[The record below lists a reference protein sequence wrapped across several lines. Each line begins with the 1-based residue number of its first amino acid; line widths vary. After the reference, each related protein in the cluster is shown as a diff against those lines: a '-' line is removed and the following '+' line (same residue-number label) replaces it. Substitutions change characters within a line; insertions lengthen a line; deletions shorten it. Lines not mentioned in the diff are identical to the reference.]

1 VTTRAEPVM
10 TRDHDAA
17 TPSFRGREA
26 APGIQEATQEQRIL
40 DSGYCPSGQSRNGA
54 PCLDKSRITTRRRL
68 LAAGAAL
75 PLFSIISR
83 RGAAARPKYRF
94 KFAGN
99 LPATHPINVRVKE
112 ILPKILEESGGQL
125 EVRMFPNNQ
134 LGGDSDMLSQLRSG
148 ALEMF
153 LCSGTNVLSTMAK
166 QTALY
171 GVGFAFKDYSQV
183 WSALDGGLGAYLR
196 GIIAKVNLHAF
207 DKLWDIGFRQITSS
221 SKPILVPDDLKG
233 FKIRV
238 PVSPLWGSLF
248 QHLGAAPT
256 SINFSEVY
264 SALQT
269 HIVDGQENPLSLI
282 LIAKLYEVQKHIS
295 ITNHMWDGQFT
306 LVNGKV
312 WRSLPENLQ
321 EVLVRN
327 FASATL
333 KEREDL
339 VQLNKSAEG
348 ELTGLGLQFHRTDPE
363 AFRSAVAKAG
373 YYKKW
378 RATFGDEAWAMLE
391 KYSGA
396 LV

>member
-1 VTTRAEPVM
+1 MGSDRNISPAPLCSSPAAGLRASRSPPSSPTRHEKA
-10 TRDHDAA
+10 
-17 TPSFRGREA
+17 
-26 APGIQEATQEQRIL
+26 
-40 DSGYCPSGQSRNGA
+40 SRV
-54 PCLDKSRITTRRRL
+54 TRRQV

-75 PLFSIISR
+75 PLFGILGR
-83 RGAAARPKYRF
+83 RALAARPKYRF

-99 LPATHPINVRVKE
+99 LPMTHPINVRVKE
-112 ILPKILEESGGQL
+112 IVPKILEESGGQL

-153 LCSGTNVLSTMAK
+153 VLSGTNVLSTMAK

-183 WSALDGGLGAYLR
+183 WAALDGDLGAYLR
-196 GIIAKVNLHAF
+196 GVIAKVNLHAF

-221 SKPILVPDDLKG
+221 TKPILTPEDLKG

-256 SINFSEVY
+256 SINFAEVY

-306 LVNGKV
+306 LVNGRV
-312 WRSLPENLQ
+312 WKSLPEKFQ
-321 EVLVRN
+321 EILARN
-327 FASATL
+327 FNEAAVR
-333 KEREDL
+333 EREDL
-339 VQLNKSAEG
+339 VKVNQNVES
-348 ELTGLGLQFHRTDPE
+348 ELTKLGLLFHRTDPE
-363 AFRSAVAKAG
+363 LFRAAVSKSG

-378 RATFGDEAWAMLE
+378 KATFGDEAWRMLE
-391 KYSGA
+391 KYAGP

>member
-1 VTTRAEPVM
+1 MTTGGARAQPE
-10 TRDHDAA
+10 
-17 TPSFRGREA
+17 
-26 APGIQEATQEQRIL
+26 
-40 DSGYCPSGQSRNGA
+40 GA
-54 PCLDKSRITTRRRL
+54 NRRRVL
-68 LAAGAAL
+68 VAGATL
-75 PLFSIISR
+75 PLFGILSSR
-83 RGAAARPKYRF
+83 SQAARPKYRF

-99 LPATHPINVRVKE
+99 LPMTHPINARVKE
-112 ILPKILEESGGQL
+112 IVPKILEESNGQL

-153 LCSGTNVLSTMAK
+153 VLSGTNVLSTMVK

-183 WSALDGGLGAYLR
+183 WGALDGDLGAYLR
-196 GIIAKVNLHAF
+196 GVIARVNLHAF

-221 SKPILVPDDLKG
+221 TKPILTPEDLKG

-256 SINFSEVY
+256 SINFAEVY

-282 LIAKLYEVQKHIS
+282 LIAKLYEVQKYIS

-312 WRSLPENLQ
+312 WAALPDNLK
-321 EVLVRN
+321 EVLARN
-327 FASATL
+327 FNEAAMR
-333 KEREDL
+333 ERQDL
-339 VQLNKSAEG
+339 VEVNRHVET
-348 ELTGLGLQFHRTDPE
+348 ELTKLGLEFHRTDPE
-363 AFRSAVAKAG
+363 LFRKAISQAG

-378 RATFGDEAWAMLE
+378 RGTFGDEAWAMLE
-391 KYSGA
+391 KYSGP

>member
-1 VTTRAEPVM
+1 MVSDRTNPCSAVPAGSAAEKGSSSQAAGTRAAM
-10 TRDHDAA
+10 
-17 TPSFRGREA
+17 
-26 APGIQEATQEQRIL
+26 
-40 DSGYCPSGQSRNGA
+40 
-54 PCLDKSRITTRRRL
+54 RRRV
-68 LAAGAAL
+68 LAAAAAL
-75 PLFSIISR
+75 PLFGILSGRSL
-83 RGAAARPKYRF
+83 AARAKYRF

-99 LPATHPINVRVKE
+99 LPMSHPINQRVKE
-112 ILPKILEESGGQL
+112 IVPKILEESGGQL

-153 LCSGTNVLSTMAK
+153 VLSGTNVLSTMVK

-183 WSALDGGLGAYLR
+183 WAALDGDLGAYLR
-196 GIIAKVNLHAF
+196 GVIARVNLHAF

-221 SKPILVPDDLKG
+221 TRPILVPEDLRG

-248 QHLGAAPT
+248 QHLGASPT
-256 SINFSEVY
+256 SINFAEVY

-282 LIAKLYEVQKHIS
+282 LIAKLYEVQKYIS

-306 LVNGKV
+306 LVNARA

-321 EVLVRN
+321 EVLARN
-327 FASATL
+327 FNEAAV

-339 VQLNKSAEG
+339 VKVNQTAEA
-348 ELTGLGLQFHRTDPE
+348 ELTKFGLEFHRTDPE
-363 AFRSAVAKAG
+363 LFRAAISKAG
-373 YYKKW
+373 YYRKW
-378 RATFGDEAWAMLE
+378 RATFGDEAWKMLE
-391 KYSGA
+391 KYSGP

>member
-1 VTTRAEPVM
+1 MSHGATSHPKPG
-10 TRDHDAA
+10 AA
-17 TPSFRGREA
+17 QPDEVGS
-26 APGIQEATQEQRIL
+26 P
-40 DSGYCPSGQSRNGA
+40 
-54 PCLDKSRITTRRRL
+54 RRRV

-75 PLFSIISR
+75 PLFGILGSR
-83 RGAAARPKYRF
+83 NAAARPKYRF

-99 LPATHPINVRVKE
+99 LPMTHPINQRVKE
-112 ILPKILEESGGQL
+112 IVPKILEESGGQL
-125 EVRMFPNNQ
+125 EIRMFPNNQ

-153 LCSGTNVLSTMAK
+153 VLSGTNVLSTMVK

-183 WSALDGGLGAYLR
+183 WAALDGDLGAYLR
-196 GIIAKVNLHAF
+196 GVIAKVNLHAF

-221 SKPILVPDDLKG
+221 TKPILTPDDLKG

-256 SINFSEVY
+256 SINFAEVY

-282 LIAKLYEVQKHIS
+282 LIAKLYEVQKYIS

-312 WRSLPENLQ
+312 WAALPDNLK
-321 EVLVRN
+321 EILARN
-327 FASATL
+327 FNKAAL
-333 KEREDL
+333 REHDDL
-339 VQLNKSAEG
+339 MKVNQNVEA
-348 ELTGLGLQFHRTDPE
+348 ELTKFGLEFHRTDPE
-363 AFRSAVAKAG
+363 AFRSAISKAG

-378 RATFGDEAWAMLE
+378 KATFGDEAWAMLE
-391 KYSGA
+391 KYSGRLA
-396 LV
+396 

>member
-1 VTTRAEPVM
+1 V
-10 TRDHDAA
+10 
-17 TPSFRGREA
+17 
-26 APGIQEATQEQRIL
+26 
-40 DSGYCPSGQSRNGA
+40 
-54 PCLDKSRITTRRRL
+54 TRRQV

-75 PLFSIISR
+75 PLFGIIIR
-83 RGAAARPKYRF
+83 RGSAARPKYRF

-99 LPATHPINVRVKE
+99 LPMTHPINVRVKE
-112 ILPKILEESGGQL
+112 ILPKILEESNGRL

-153 LCSGTNVLSTMAK
+153 VLSGTNVLSTMAK
-166 QTALY
+166 QTSLY

-183 WSALDGGLGAYLR
+183 WAALDGELGAFLR
-196 GIIAKVNLHAF
+196 GVIAKVNLHAF

-221 SKPILVPDDLKG
+221 TKPILTPEDLQG

-238 PVSPLWGSLF
+238 PVSPLWTSLF

-256 SINFSEVY
+256 SINFNEVY

-282 LIAKLYEVQKHIS
+282 LIAKLYEVQKYIS

-306 LVNGKV
+306 LVNGRV
-312 WRSLPENLQ
+312 WKSLPPDLQ
-321 EVLVRN
+321 EVLARN
-327 FASATL
+327 FNAAAM

-339 VQLNKSAEG
+339 VKLNQNVES
-348 ELTGLGLQFHRTDPE
+348 ELTKLGLEFHRTDTQ
-363 AFRSAVAKAG
+363 AFRAAVSKSG

-378 RATFGDEAWAMLE
+378 KATFGDEAWALLE
-391 KYSGA
+391 KYSGP

>member
-1 VTTRAEPVM
+1 MINEANSMDADHATGSNPLCVPVP
-10 TRDHDAA
+10 R
-17 TPSFRGREA
+17 RE
-26 APGIQEATQEQRIL
+26 GI
-40 DSGYCPSGQSRNGA
+40 
-54 PCLDKSRITTRRRL
+54 TRRQVL
-68 LAAGAAL
+68 TAAAAL
-75 PLFSIISR
+75 PLFGMVSR
-83 RGAAARPKYRF
+83 RGLAARAKYRF

-99 LPATHPINVRVKE
+99 LPMTHPINVRVKE

-153 LCSGTNVLSTMAK
+153 VLSGTNVLSTMAK

-183 WSALDGGLGAYLR
+183 WAALDGDLGAYLR
-196 GIIAKVNLHAF
+196 GVIAKYNLHAF
-207 DKLWDIGFRQITSS
+207 DRLWDIGFRQISS
-221 SKPILVPDDLKG
+221 STKPILTPDDLKG

-248 QHLGAAPT
+248 QHLGASPT
-256 SINFSEVY
+256 SINFAEVY

-306 LVNGKV
+306 LVNARV
-312 WRSLPENLQ
+312 WKALPEKLQ
-321 EVLVRN
+321 EILARN
-327 FASATL
+327 FNEAAMR
-333 KEREDL
+333 EREDL
-339 VQLNKSAEG
+339 VKLNQNVEG
-348 ELTGLGLQFHRTDPE
+348 ELTRLGLQFHRTDPDQ
-363 AFRSAVAKAG
+363 FRAAISRAG
-373 YYKKW
+373 YYRKW
-378 RATFGDEAWAMLE
+378 KATFGAEAWAMLE
-391 KYSGA
+391 KYAGP

>member
-1 VTTRAEPVM
+1 MAADHEAPASPLSPSPSRPK
-10 TRDHDAA
+10 RD
-17 TPSFRGREA
+17 
-26 APGIQEATQEQRIL
+26 GI
-40 DSGYCPSGQSRNGA
+40 
-54 PCLDKSRITTRRRL
+54 TRRRV

-75 PLFSIISR
+75 PLFGIISR
-83 RGAAARPKYRF
+83 RGLAARPKYRF

-99 LPATHPINVRVKE
+99 LPMTHPINVRVKE
-112 ILPKILEESGGQL
+112 IVPKILEESGGQL

-153 LCSGTNVLSTMAK
+153 VLSGTNVLSTMAK

-183 WSALDGGLGAYLR
+183 WAALDGDLGAYLR
-196 GIIAKVNLHAF
+196 GVIAKVNLHAF

-221 SKPILVPDDLKG
+221 TKPILTPEDLKG

-256 SINFSEVY
+256 SINFAEVY

-306 LVNGKV
+306 LVNGRV

-321 EVLVRN
+321 EILARN
-327 FASATL
+327 FNAAAMR
-333 KEREDL
+333 EREDL
-339 VQLNKSAEG
+339 AKVNQNVESD
-348 ELTGLGLQFHRTDPE
+348 LTKLGLQFHRTDPE
-363 AFRSAVAKAG
+363 LFRAAVSKSG
-373 YYKKW
+373 YYRKW
-378 RATFGDEAWAMLE
+378 KATFGDEAWAMLE
-391 KYSGA
+391 KYAGP

>member
-1 VTTRAEPVM
+1 MDTKTLNSVTADSDTPDV
-10 TRDHDAA
+10 A
-17 TPSFRGREA
+17 TPGTDTSGPVA
-26 APGIQEATQEQRIL
+26 APL
-40 DSGYCPSGQSRNGA
+40 S
-54 PCLDKSRITTRRRL
+54 RRRL
-68 LAAGAAL
+68 LAAGVGL
-75 PLFSIISR
+75 PLFSIISGR
-83 RGAAARPKYRF
+83 SLAARPKYRF
-94 KFAGN
+94 KFASN
-99 LPATHPINVRVKE
+99 LPMTHPINVRVNE
-112 ILPKILEESGGQL
+112 ILPRILDESGGRL

-153 LCSGTNVLSTMAK
+153 ALSGTNVLSTMVK
-166 QTALY
+166 PTALY
-171 GVGFAFKDYSQV
+171 GVGFAWKDYAHV
-183 WSALDGGLGAYLR
+183 WSALDGELGAYLR
-196 GIIAKVNLHAF
+196 SVIAKVNLHAF

-221 SKPILVPDDLKG
+221 TKPILTPEDLKG

-306 LVNGKV
+306 LVNGRV
-312 WRSLPENLQ
+312 WNALPADLQ
-321 EVLVRN
+321 DVLARN
-327 FASATL
+327 FNAAAVR
-333 KEREDL
+333 EREDL
-339 VQLNKSAEG
+339 AKLNQTVET
-348 ELTGLGLQFHRTDPE
+348 ELTKLGLQFHRTDAQ
-363 AFRSAVAKAG
+363 AFRDAISKAG

-378 RATFGDEAWAMLE
+378 RATFGDEAWAVLE
-391 KYSGA
+391 KFSGP

>member
-1 VTTRAEPVM
+1 MESDWNVAS
-10 TRDHDAA
+10 
-17 TPSFRGREA
+17 TPLSPCENEAGDEDSRE
-26 APGIQEATQEQRIL
+26 
-40 DSGYCPSGQSRNGA
+40 SPSPLQAKQSSA
-54 PCLDKSRITTRRRL
+54 VTRRQVL
-68 LAAGAAL
+68 VAGAAL
-75 PLFSIISR
+75 PLFGIISR
-83 RGAAARPKYRF
+83 RALAARPKYRF

-99 LPATHPINVRVKE
+99 LPMTHPINVRVKE
-112 ILPKILEESGGQL
+112 IVPKILEESGGQL

-153 LCSGTNVLSTMAK
+153 VLSGTNVLSTMAK

-183 WSALDGGLGAYLR
+183 WAALDGDLGAYLR
-196 GIIAKVNLHAF
+196 GVIAKVNLHAF

-221 SKPILVPDDLKG
+221 TKPILTPEDLKG

-256 SINFSEVY
+256 SINFAEVY

-306 LVNGKV
+306 LVNGRA

-321 EVLVRN
+321 EILARN
-327 FASATL
+327 FNAAAMR
-333 KEREDL
+333 EREDL
-339 VQLNKSAEG
+339 AKVSQTAET
-348 ELTGLGLQFHRTDPE
+348 ELTKLGLEFHRTDPE
-363 AFRSAVAKAG
+363 LFRAAISKAG
-373 YYKKW
+373 YYRKW
-378 RATFGDEAWAMLE
+378 KATFGDEAWGMLE
-391 KYSGA
+391 KYAGP